1 MGDRIAAARKRS
13 PRVDYVPSVPEAVA
27 DSCEKTFEAADENS
41 EKSSRAKFDDN
52 GVFAIVCRH
61 DIPIAMAN
69 IDTAGEQQ
77 KYMVSLIEYV
87 MELLPSTATVVFLY
101 DIGCVVDRSLRKF
114 HILPESMTARM
125 AWNISVLHPFG
136 HEWPCQILKNPR
148 MQVGMGLTDGEGTER
163 FWSRCRKL
171 IPITRHSS
179 RNKRIYLLDGR
190 ADTIQRS
197 IFMSLGTWIRN
208 RVSNASDQASNAAS
222 EIAQT
227 GLDQVFLQ
235 RQWDQQRQA
244 QAPLTTS
251 APARL
256 RKHLENVLRLQD
268 AIGELEAM
276 IDTAQKD
283 ARSDENPQ
291 RTGQVE
297 SLRSAY
303 AQMVH
308 EAEALYASLNVS
320 QAFPELQ
327 GATFEYVH
335 TLLAARELKINIR
348 QRAIGRFFEVSK
360 LDQAVGGK
368 GAALGK
374 YLVRWNMILM
384 ANVKLGTKLHQ
395 KTLGSIQKRGPAL
408 ARAISRFNGLCDDLE
423 RLAQPEWNIPVPQKL
438 SVKVDE
444 LKDDPNLYEDVCVSR
459 TPAATRPPPW
469 LINSD
474 VRQGIRANV
483 RLRRC
488 REEQTRLYRECD
500 NLIKWYHRRRRVL
513 EATLASPEGQPYRT
527 LIQRRL
533 RDHTLLQ
540 HRWSNPYIPHQRW
553 GPKPGELMPSRSHH
567 SEPTFAATVDEDS
580 GVEDGE
586 AAILG
591 TLEELTLGAA
601 SALNDSGSD
610 ADDSPEVSPALGGPN
625 PPLRSFTV
633 EWVHNLNNHLYDYL
647 EGVCWSRSIPGS
659 TGRPLGLRR
668 FPSQKGFPLQLLSP
682 PSALSLISYNGKLT
696 DEAINI
702 GGAVLKLNCLDL
714 HQEKAPLL

>member
-1 MGDRIAAARKRS
+1 ILRDRCPACFGLEEWGRPLNEGGDTHLAGDGNFHQRHQRTAGNCPAFYTPRYFLPKSTVDAMGDRIAAARKRS

-251 APARL
+251 
-256 RKHLENVLRLQD
+256 K
-268 AIGELEAM
+268 
-276 IDTAQKD
+276 
-283 ARSDENPQ
+283 
-291 RTGQVE
+291 
-297 SLRSAY
+297 SAY

-368 GAALGK
+368 GAA
-374 YLVRWNMILM
+374 
-384 ANVKLGTKLHQ
+384 LGTKLHQ

-513 EATLASPEGQPYRT
+513 EATLASP
-527 LIQRRL
+527 
-533 RDHTLLQ
+533 
-540 HRWSNPYIPHQRW
+540 
-553 GPKPGELMPSRSHH
+553 
-567 SEPTFAATVDEDS
+567 
-580 GVEDGE
+580 
-586 AAILG
+586 
-591 TLEELTLGAA
+591 
-601 SALNDSGSD
+601 
-610 ADDSPEVSPALGGPN
+610 
-625 PPLRSFTV
+625 
-633 EWVHNLNNHLYDYL
+633 
-647 EGVCWSRSIPGS
+647 
-659 TGRPLGLRR
+659 
-668 FPSQKGFPLQLLSP
+668 
-682 PSALSLISYNGKLT
+682 
-696 DEAINI
+696 
-702 GGAVLKLNCLDL
+702 
-714 HQEKAPLL
+714 